1 MSIRVI
7 FLSKKDNVILV
18 VVILVLTDVLF
29 CLPMR
34 DTAFMD
40 VCLFFVGSLQSRC
53 CVLEVKLL
61 AGMKVPVP
69 LAA

>member
-1 MSIRVI
+1 MSIRAI
-7 FLSKKDNVILV
+7 FLSNKDNVILV

-29 CLPMR
+29 LPMR

-40 VCLFFVGSLQSRC
+40 VCLFFVGSLQSHC
-53 CVLEVKLL
+53 CVLEIKRL